1 MTHVFTLDSLPEDI
15 SNPVVTIGN
24 FDGVHKGHQA
34 LFTKLK
40 DRAKELKGTSLVITF
55 EPHPIKVMSPEKLK
69 PLITVLEQKKD
80 LVINQGID
88 LLLLIKFTMKFSGIA
103 ARDFVKDI
111 LVDKIR
117 IKEIIVGYDYAFGHN
132 REGNIQLLREMGKEF
147 DFTVTQVEPVYAGNT
162 LVSSTSIRNLILEGK
177 ISEANRLLG
186 RDYQLMGEVV
196 EGRRRGKPL
205 LGYSTANL
213 KLPEGLI
220 PREGVYIVT
229 VELEGRLYQ
238 GLTNIGYNPTFK
250 NKVLSIETHILDF
263 SADIVRQNI
272 KVNFLAR
279 LRDEIGFGT
288 AEELSHQIR
297 RDIAAARKFFRE
309 RGN

>member
-1 MTHVFTLDSLPEDI
+1 MTHVCTLDSLPEDI

-69 PLITVLEQKKD
+69 PLITVLEQKKE
-80 LVINQGID
+80 LVISQGID
-88 LLLLIKFTMKFSGIA
+88 LLLLIKFTMKFSGIG

-196 EGRRRGKPL
+196 KGRRRGKPL

-263 SADIVRQNI
+263 SADIVSQNI

-279 LRDEIGFGT
+279 LRDEIRFGT
-288 AEELSHQIR
+288 AEELSQQIT
-297 RDIAAARKFFRE
+297 RDIEGAREFFRE

>member
-1 MTHVFTLDSLPEDI
+1 MTHVYTLDSLPEDI

-69 PLITVLEQKKD
+69 PLITVLEQKKE
-80 LVINQGID
+80 LVISQGID

-263 SADIVRQNI
+263 SADIVSQNI

-279 LRDEIGFGT
+279 LRDEIRFGT
-288 AEELSHQIR
+288 AEELSQQIT
-297 RDIAAARKFFRE
+297 RDIEGAREFFRE

>member
-1 MTHVFTLDSLPEDI
+1 MTHVCTLDSLPEDI

-69 PLITVLEQKKD
+69 PLITVLEQKKE
-80 LVINQGID
+80 LVISQGID

-132 REGNIQLLREMGKEF
+132 REGDIQLLRDMGKEF
-147 DFTVTQVEPVYAGNT
+147 DFTVTEVEPVYAGNT

-229 VELEGRLYQ
+229 VELDGRLYQ

-263 SADIVRQNI
+263 SADIVSQNI

-279 LRDEIGFGT
+279 LRDEIRFGT
-288 AEELSHQIR
+288 AEELSQQIT
-297 RDIAAARKFFRE
+297 RDIEGAREFFRQ

>member
-1 MTHVFTLDSLPEDI
+1 MTHVYTLDTLPEHI

-69 PLITVLEQKKD
+69 PLITVLEQKKE
-80 LVINQGID
+80 LVISQGIEV
-88 LLLLIKFTMKFSGIA
+88 LLLIKFTMKFSGIA

-263 SADIVRQNI
+263 SADIVSQNI

-279 LRDEIGFGT
+279 LRDEIRFGT
-288 AEELSHQIR
+288 AEELSQQIT
-297 RDIAAARKFFRE
+297 RDIEGAREFFRE

>member
-1 MTHVFTLDSLPEDI
+1 MTHVCTLDSLPEDI

-69 PLITVLEQKKD
+69 PLITVLEQKKE
-80 LVINQGID
+80 LVISQGID

-132 REGNIQLLREMGKEF
+132 REGDIQLLRDMGKEF
-147 DFTVTQVEPVYAGNT
+147 DFTVTEVEPVYAGNT

-263 SADIVRQNI
+263 SADIVSQNI

-279 LRDEIGFGT
+279 LRDEIRFGT
-288 AEELSHQIR
+288 AEELSQQIT
-297 RDIAAARKFFRE
+297 RDIEGAREFFRE

>member
-1 MTHVFTLDSLPEDI
+1 MTHVCTLDSLPEDI

-69 PLITVLEQKKD
+69 PLITVLEQKKE
-80 LVINQGID
+80 LVITQGID
-88 LLLLIKFTMKFSGIA
+88 LLLLIKFTMKFSGIG

-196 EGRRRGKPL
+196 KGRRRGKPL

-263 SADIVRQNI
+263 SADIVSQNI

-279 LRDEIGFGT
+279 LRDEIRFGT
-288 AEELSHQIR
+288 AEELSQQIT
-297 RDIAAARKFFRE
+297 RDIEGAREFFRE

>member
-1 MTHVFTLDSLPEDI
+1 MTLVCSLDSLPEDI

-24 FDGVHKGHQA
+24 FDGVHKGHQSI
-34 LFTKLK
+34 FRKLK
-40 DRAKELKGTSLVITF
+40 ERAQDLKGSSVVITF

-69 PLITVLEQKKD
+69 PLITVLEQKKE
-80 LVINQGID
+80 LVISQGID
-88 LLLLIKFTMKFSGIA
+88 ILLLIKFTLDFSGIS

-111 LVDKIR
+111 LVDKIGIR
-117 IKEIIVGYDYAFGHN
+117 EIVVGYDYAFGHN
-132 REGNIQLLREMGKEF
+132 REGNIQLLREIGKEF
-147 DFTVTQVEPVYAGNT
+147 DFTVHQVEPVYAGKT

-196 EGRRRGKPL
+196 EGRKRGKPL

-213 KLPEGLI
+213 NLPEGLI

-229 VELEGRLYQ
+229 VELEGKLYQ

-250 NKVLSIETHILDF
+250 NKTLSIETHILDF
-263 SADIVRQNI
+263 SANIVRQNI
-272 KVNFLAR
+272 KVNFLSR
-279 LRDEIGFGT
+279 LRDEISFAT

-297 RDIAAARKFFRE
+297 RDIEQARKFFQEPR
-309 RGN
+309 N

>member
-1 MTHVFTLDSLPEDI
+1 MTHVCTLDSLPEHI

-69 PLITVLEQKKD
+69 PLITVLEQKKE
-80 LVINQGID
+80 LVISQGID

-177 ISEANRLLG
+177 ISQANRLLG
-186 RDYQLMGEVV
+186 RGYQLMGEVV

-263 SADIVRQNI
+263 SADIVSQNI

-279 LRDEIGFGT
+279 LRDEIRFGT
-288 AEELSHQIR
+288 AEELSQQIT
-297 RDIAAARKFFRE
+297 RDIEGAREFFRE

>member
-1 MTHVFTLDSLPEDI
+1 MTLVCTLDSLPEDI

-40 DRAKELKGTSLVITF
+40 DRARELGGASLVITF

-69 PLITVLEQKKD
+69 PLITVLEQKKE
-80 LVINQGID
+80 LVISQDID
-88 LLLLIKFTMKFSGIA
+88 ILLLIKFTMKFSGIA

-111 LVDKIR
+111 LVDKLGIR
-117 IKEIIVGYDYAFGHN
+117 EIVVGYDYAFGHN
-132 REGNIQLLREMGKEF
+132 RQGNIQLLREMGKEF
-147 DFTVTQVEPVYAGNT
+147 DFTVAQVEPVYAGKT

-196 EGRRRGKPL
+196 EGRKRGKPL

-213 KLPEGLI
+213 ILPEGLI
-220 PREGVYIVT
+220 PREGVYIVS

-279 LRDEIGFGT
+279 LRDEISFGT

-297 RDIAAARKFFRE
+297 RDIVGARKFFRE

>member
-1 MTHVFTLDSLPEDI
+1 MTHVCTLDSLPEDI

-69 PLITVLEQKKD
+69 PLITVLEQKKE
-80 LVINQGID
+80 LVITQGID

-263 SADIVRQNI
+263 SADIVSQNI

-279 LRDEIGFGT
+279 LRDEIRFGT
-288 AEELSHQIR
+288 AEELSQQIT
-297 RDIAAARKFFRE
+297 RDIEGAREFFRE

>member
-1 MTHVFTLDSLPEDI
+1 MTHVCTLDSLPEHI

-69 PLITVLEQKKD
+69 PLITVLEQKKE
-80 LVINQGID
+80 LVITQGID
-88 LLLLIKFTMKFSGIA
+88 LLLLIKFTMKFSGIG

-196 EGRRRGKPL
+196 KGRRRGKPL

-263 SADIVRQNI
+263 SADIVSQNI

-279 LRDEIGFGT
+279 LRDEIRFGT
-288 AEELSHQIR
+288 AEELSQQIT
-297 RDIAAARKFFRE
+297 RDIEGAREFFRE

>member
-1 MTHVFTLDSLPEDI
+1 MTHVCTLDSLPEDI

-69 PLITVLEQKKD
+69 PLITVLEQKKE
-80 LVINQGID
+80 LVISQGID

-263 SADIVRQNI
+263 SADIVSQNI

-279 LRDEIGFGT
+279 LRDEIRFGT
-288 AEELSHQIR
+288 AEELSQQIT
-297 RDIAAARKFFRE
+297 RDIEGAREFFRE

>member
-1 MTHVFTLDSLPEDI
+1 MTHVCTLDSLPEHI

-69 PLITVLEQKKD
+69 PLITVLEQKKE
-80 LVINQGID
+80 LVITQGID
-88 LLLLIKFTMKFSGIA
+88 LLLLIKFTMKFSGIG

-196 EGRRRGKPL
+196 KGRRRGKPL

-238 GLTNIGYNPTFK
+238 GLTNIG
-250 NKVLSIETHILDF
+250 
-263 SADIVRQNI
+263 
-272 KVNFLAR
+272 
-279 LRDEIGFGT
+279 
-288 AEELSHQIR
+288 
-297 RDIAAARKFFRE
+297 
-309 RGN
+309 

>member
-1 MTHVFTLDSLPEDI
+1 MTHVCTLDSLPEHI

-69 PLITVLEQKKD
+69 PLITVLEQKKE
-80 LVINQGID
+80 LVITQGID

-263 SADIVRQNI
+263 SADIVSQNI

-279 LRDEIGFGT
+279 LRDEIRFGT
-288 AEELSHQIR
+288 AEELSQQIT
-297 RDIAAARKFFRE
+297 RDIEGAREFFRE

>member
-1 MTHVFTLDSLPEDI
+1 MTHVCTLDSLPEHI

-69 PLITVLEQKKD
+69 PLITVLEQKKE
-80 LVINQGID
+80 LVITQGID

-196 EGRRRGKPL
+196 KGRRRGKPL

-263 SADIVRQNI
+263 SADIVSQNI

-279 LRDEIGFGT
+279 LRDEIRFGT
-288 AEELSHQIR
+288 AEELSQQIT
-297 RDIAAARKFFRE
+297 RDIEGAREFFRE